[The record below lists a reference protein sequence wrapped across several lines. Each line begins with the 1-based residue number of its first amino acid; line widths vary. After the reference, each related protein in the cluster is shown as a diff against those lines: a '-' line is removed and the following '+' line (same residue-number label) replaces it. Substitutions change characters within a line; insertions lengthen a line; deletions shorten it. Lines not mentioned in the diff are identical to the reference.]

1 MQFAAFQWAF
11 QQPYTFDAFMQ
22 AAEIYFYAE
31 RMFMAEL
38 LRFLPSNLLPCNSR
52 HRACDV

>member
-31 RMFMAEL
+31 K
-38 LRFLPSNLLPCNSR
+38 NV
-52 HRACDV
+52 HG

>member
-1 MQFAAFQWAF
+1 MQFAAFQ
-11 QQPYTFDAFMQ
+11 QQKSIFMQ
-22 AAEIYFYAE
+22 KK
-31 RMFMAEL
+31 MFMAEL